1 MCMFTLQD
9 CSNFQSGDNTRSK
22 SQTNKLDKTAVF
34 GCVCG
39 QISSAHFS
47 LNMVKGI
54 YLRCSSKIKYLII
67 SKGNVFTIT
76 LIFTAFFF
84 FVDRLSY
91 TVFFNKLVEGNN
103 QQLTIMYDIDLCT
116 WSTLKSFPVF
126 CPSRFFLQLAPVI
139 HMQSIFTFYLIL
151 G

>member
-1 MCMFTLQD
+1 MFTLQD
-9 CSNFQSGDNTRSK
+9 CSNFQAGDNTRSK
-22 SQTNKLDKTAVF
+22 LQTNKLDKTAVF
-34 GCVCG
+34 GCTCG
-39 QISSAHFS
+39 QNSSALFS

-54 YLRCSSKIKYLII
+54 YLRCSSKIKCLII
-67 SKGNVFTIT
+67 SKCNAFNIT
-76 LIFTAFFF
+76 LIFTAFL
-84 FVDRLSY
+84 FVDRLGY
-91 TVFFNKLVEGNN
+91 TVFFNKLVTGNN
-103 QQLTIMYDIDLCT
+103 QQLTILYDIDLCT